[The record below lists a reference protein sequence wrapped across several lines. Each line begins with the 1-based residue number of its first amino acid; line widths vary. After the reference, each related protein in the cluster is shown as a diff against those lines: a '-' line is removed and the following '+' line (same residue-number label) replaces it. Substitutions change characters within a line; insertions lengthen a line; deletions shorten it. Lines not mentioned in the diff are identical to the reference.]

1 MPQRVLVVGSI
12 NMDLIVRCPRV
23 PREGETLH
31 GSGFTTAGGGKG
43 ANQAVAASRLGA
55 RTTLIARLGE
65 DEFGGTLRSH
75 LERAGVSTE
84 AIATD
89 ADAASGV
96 ALILLE
102 ETGHNRII
110 VVAGANARVGTP
122 EVARARALLASSD
135 VLLLQLEIPIPVVA
149 EVAAAARERGVLT
162 VLDAGPATPEAV
174 EAGLPGLV
182 DVISPN
188 ESEAEAL
195 TGLSVSGP
203 ADAEAAAGRLHE
215 LGARHVVLKLGSQG
229 AFYSGPDGSRHVPG
243 FPVQPIDTTAA
254 GDAFTASLA
263 IDLSAGMDFPEA
275 VRRANAV
282 GALACLKLG
291 AQPSMPSKEELQAF
305 LQANS
310 G

>member
-12 NMDLIVRCPRV
+12 NMDLIVRCPRI

-65 DEFGGTLRSH
+65 DEFGGTLRSN

-162 VLDAGPATPEAV
+162 VLDAGPATP
-174 EAGLPGLV
+174 
-182 DVISPN
+182 N

-203 ADAEAAAGRLHE
+203 GDAAAAAGRLHE

-291 AQPSMPSKEELQAF
+291 AQPSMPSSEELQAF
-305 LQANS
+305 LQANPL
-310 G
+310 